1 MCYSLLQ
8 QYKQGGTMSVIW
20 AMLLL
25 IMFLSTTRIFCTP
38 LFLLKSASITDQCT
52 PSLPPSLC
60 KARHVD
66 HPSPPHTPTH
76 VCIMHTH
83 HPLAPTC
90 RSLLKSA
97 SIAAATCG
105 PNALLLLL
113 FTQGLVTLLL
123 TRGPPCGCL
132 WGPGPD
138 RGDCSTHST
147 APDNLV
153 SKCVKNVAHLGTTL
167 PVIVRP
173 GA

>member
-97 SIAAATCG
+97 SIAHRLAPPAPAPA
-105 PNALLLLL
+105 PNPPRHVHN
-113 FTQGLVTLLL
+113 TPPRLVDTPASPHTL
-123 TRGPPCGCL
+123 
-132 WGPGPD
+132 
-138 RGDCSTHST
+138 STTSH
-147 APDNLV
+147 
-153 SKCVKNVAHLGTTL
+153 
-167 PVIVRP
+167 
-173 GA
+173 